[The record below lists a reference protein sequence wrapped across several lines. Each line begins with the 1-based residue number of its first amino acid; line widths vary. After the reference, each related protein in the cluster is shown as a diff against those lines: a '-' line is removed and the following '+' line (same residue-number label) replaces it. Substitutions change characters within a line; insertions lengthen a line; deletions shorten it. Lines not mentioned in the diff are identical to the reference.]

1 MIKIYEEVYKYYN
14 DLDYL
19 NGISNSDYMDLS
31 DDLENDENKLEWRYS
46 TKNQNQKDIESR
58 RPKLKKSYTSII
70 DNFHH
75 NSVNDLI
82 SPHKLLTES
91 QKLINSQIKK
101 TFLQST
107 ISLFNPLNT
116 RLLINLF
123 YYKCACYLFCMS
135 FI

>member
-1 MIKIYEEVYKYYN
+1 LIKICEEVYKYYN

-58 RPKLKKSYTSII
+58 RPKLKKSYTSI

-101 TFLQST
+101 NFLQST